1 MSKKLRMI
9 SAISILAVF
18 IISFAIYISVN
29 LHKTERTFFFP
40 EHNNSKTVGESR
52 RIPRFINRE
61 KNVDIF
67 TRELLLGPLNM
78 KLDSLFSSGTKLEK
92 MLYRN
97 KIIYLDLDI
106 KALFPDKKAIHGFDT
121 GIRLLKKNIKFN
133 FPYVKKVVVT
143 ISGEETLIEDGE

>member
-1 MSKKLRMI
+1 MSTKLR
-9 SAISILAVF
+9 
-18 IISFAIYISVN
+18 IISTVFLLTAFVISLSIYFFFN
-29 LHKTERTFFFP
+29 FHKTERIFFFP

-61 KNVDIF
+61 KNVDVF

-133 FPYVKKVVVT
+133 FPYVEKVVVT
-143 ISGEETLIEDGE
+143 ISGEEALIEDR